1 MKRVFIGLMVLAL
14 ALSLT
19 SAALAAGPKVPK
31 NLCFIWDTYSF
42 VTESLLV
49 KSMGTIKTA
58 DGPVKAYNLT
68 GWHGTGLSEE
78 CAITGSGYVGADG
91 LFHFTY
97 TGTAVVGTTTYNLV
111 VEAALDT
118 VTGTGPLTFTWMKNI
133 ATGTDVLTSNLVQ
146 ETITVIGCD
155 SAPAPLAAGK
165 GKGKTPTTI
174 VPAQ

>member
-1 MKRVFIGLMVLAL
+1 MKRLFIGLMVLAL

-58 DGPVKAYNLT
+58 DGPVKAYSLT
-68 GWHGTGLSEE
+68 GWHGTGLGEE

-97 TGTAVVGTTTYNLV
+97 TGTTASAQAYNLV

-118 VTGTGPLTFTWMKNI
+118 ATGTGNLTFTWMFNS
-133 ATGTDVLTSNLVQ
+133 AVGANVVTSNMVP

-165 GKGKTPTTI
+165 GKVQTPSTI